1 MTVAPPAITDQKLT
15 PLERLEVLCD
25 PDSLNLLRTDVLS
38 KRMGEKARPGD
49 GVLGATGRVDGRP
62 VACFAQDASFAG
74 GSLGE
79 AHADTAVSVLCARRA
94 HARSR
99 DRLHRVGG
107 GADAGGPR
115 GARRLRPH
123 LPSPRRPLRPS
134 APQISVICGACAG
147 GGSYAPALTDFV
159 IMTESASMFLTG
171 PQVVAAVTGEDV
183 SAQELGGP
191 RIHDRNGVCHLVAAN
206 DVDAA
211 LLVRDLLDYLPQ
223 NSETPAAIWP
233 VVDPTGVAPDSFVPA
248 EPRKVY
254 DVRDV
259 ARALLDGGRLLE
271 ISPRWARNIVCAFG
285 RIDGRSVGIVANQPR
300 YLGGVLESDASQ
312 KAARFVRT
320 CNLFR
325 IPLLVLVDTPGFLPG
340 TKQEQLGVIRH
351 GAKLV
356 HAFSECTVPRV
367 TVLMRKSFG
376 GAFIAMNSKELGA
389 DFVYAWPSAQLGVMG
404 ALQAVD
410 IIHRRDI
417 ASAEDPEALRVE
429 LAAGYAAEHLTPAAA
444 SAEGHVDDVIEPGET
459 REGASRPRSRR
470 SIPFRRDAAHSATSR
485 SDARRQAAAHNRS
498 ADARLDRV
506 RGRSPGTGARRRD
519 RAERL
524 WPRHAP
530 DAARG
535 AGPPDPARR
544 ARARR

>member
-1 MTVAPPAITDQKLT
+1 MAPIATTEEKLT

-38 KRMGEKARPGD
+38 RRMGEKARPGD

-79 AHADTAVSVLCARRA
+79 AHADTVVSVLALAQRT
-94 HARSR
+94 
-99 DRLHRVGG
+99 RVPVIGCIES
-107 GADAGGPR
+107 A
-115 GARRLRPH
+115 GARMQEGLAALAGYGRIFHHHVAL
-123 LPSPRRPLRPS
+123 SGEV
-134 APQISVICGACAG
+134 PQISVICGACAG

-159 IMTESASMFLTG
+159 IMTENASMFLTG
-171 PQVVAAVTGEDV
+171 PGVVAAVTGEDV
-183 SAQELGGP
+183 TAQELGGH
-191 RIHDRNGVCHLVAAN
+191 RVHDRNGVCHLVAAN
-206 DVDAA
+206 DLDAA
-211 LLVRDLLDYLPQ
+211 LLVRDLLDFLPQ

-233 VVDPTGVAPDSFVPA
+233 VVDPPGDAPDSFVPA

-259 ARALLDGGRLLE
+259 ARSLLDGGRLLE
-271 ISPRWARNIVCAFG
+271 ISPRLARNVVCAFG
-285 RIDGRSVGIVANQPR
+285 RLEGRSVGIVANQPR
-300 YLGGVLESDASQ
+300 YLGGVRVSDASQ

-340 TKQEQLGVIRH
+340 TKQEKLGVIRH

-367 TVLMRKSFG
+367 TILMRKAFG

-404 ALQAVD
+404 AMQAVD

-417 ASAEDPEALRVE
+417 AAAEDPEALRVS
-429 LAAGYAAEHLTPAAA
+429 LAADYAAEHLTPAAA

-459 REGASRPRSRR
+459 RER
-470 SIPFRRDAAHSATSR
+470 
-485 SDARRQAAAHNRS
+485 AAA
-498 ADARLDRV
+498 AFAALDSV
-506 RGRSPGTGARRRD
+506 PPRRRP
-519 RAERL
+519 L
-524 WPRHAP
+524 GNIPL
-530 DAARG
+530 
-535 AGPPDPARR
+535 
-544 ARARR
+544 